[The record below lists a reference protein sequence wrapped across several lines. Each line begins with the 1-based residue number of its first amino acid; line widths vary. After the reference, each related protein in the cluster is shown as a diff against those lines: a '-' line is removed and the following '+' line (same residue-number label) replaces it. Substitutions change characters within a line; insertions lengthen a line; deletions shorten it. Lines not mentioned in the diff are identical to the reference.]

1 MILLYC
7 SYGAVAQLA
16 RATGS
21 YPVGREFE
29 SPRRYQVNIKKGVKK
44 HSFCYIVVMNGG
56 LRRWKI

>member
-44 HSFCYIVVMNGG
+44 HSFFVI
-56 LRRWKI
+56 LLL